1 MPLCRLRI
9 AGKSIP
15 VEKFCERKA
24 KRFLENNRHRLY
36 YGHYEFIYFWM
47 GFSVLESKPEIF
59 VAPILEDIESYW
71 NKFPSG
77 KTTLLKFNN

>member
-24 KRFLENNRHRLY
+24 KRFLENNRLY
-36 YGHYEFIYFWM
+36 YPHYEFMYFWN
-47 GFSVLESKPEIF
+47 GFSILESHPEIF
-59 VAPILEDIESYW
+59 VTPILEDIESFW

-77 KTTLLKFNN
+77 